1 MLLLQQEVK
10 IWILCSGS
18 PQMDWPAVC
27 DAEGFREACAREADC
42 AIRADAAPPL
52 PLGRQATYLAPGRAA
67 RETAALLLPE
77 AQAEEEPLLAPPPR
91 RVSGGQLAL
100 LCVMTVVFVWFVM
113 ALLVLPLINLLGT
126 VFFEEGKF
134 SFDAFSKLLKSK
146 KAMNSLKNSFILA
159 PTLSITVGFV
169 GISLVLITEYF
180 DIKGSKILRLGYL
193 TTLIYGGVT
202 LVSGYKFIYSNT
214 GVLTNLMASIF
225 PNMNRNWFTGYWA
238 VLFVMTFSCTSNHM
252 IFLRNAMRSV
262 DFQTVEA
269 ARNMGASQWYILRR
283 VVLPVLLPSLFA
295 VTILTFITGL
305 CAMSAPLLVGGK
317 DFQTINPMIKQFAD
331 MTTTS
336 AKSLSA
342 TLSLVLGLATMILL
356 AILTAIERRGHYMSV
371 SKVKTKIVKQKI
383 TNPVVNVLVHI
394 YAYVLFVIYVIP
406 VVLIVLFSFSDSAHI
421 QMRQLD
427 FSTFSLQNYVQLLS
441 QNTAYRPFVVSIVYS
456 ALAAI
461 IVGALVIV
469 ACRYIQKRR
478 NSVSA
483 TALEYSLML
492 PWLLPSTMIA
502 LSLMLAFNQPR
513 WYMFNQP
520 LIATLQLLLIGYII
534 VKLPFTMRMTKA
546 AFFGLDDALEDA
558 SRNLGASGLYTF
570 RRVIFP
576 VLLPTVLAIA
586 ALNFN
591 GLLTDYDISAFLHH
605 PANPTLGVKIKSLT
619 EEMGNSSDGVALT
632 FVYAVLMMIISAV
645 VLYLVYGRGS
655 RDDLKG

>member
-1 MLLLQQEVK
+1 MQAIKVPLKTRLARMTPGQMIMFGILAAIF
-10 IWILCSGS
+10 IWFIMACMIL
-18 PQMDWPAVC
+18 P
-27 DAEGFREACAREADC
+27 
-42 AIRADAAPPL
+42 IL
-52 PLGRQATYLAPGRAA
+52 
-67 RETAALLLPE
+67 
-77 AQAEEEPLLAPPPR
+77 
-91 RVSGGQLAL
+91 
-100 LCVMTVVFVWFVM
+100 
-113 ALLVLPLINLLGT
+113 NLLRT
-126 VFFEEGKF
+126 VFFEDGRL
-134 SFDAFSKLLKSK
+134 SVDAFQKLLKSPRAM
-146 KAMNSLKNSFILA
+146 KALRNSFILA

-342 TLSLVLGLATMILL
+342 TLSLVLGLATMLLL

-456 ALAAI
+456 ALASI

-558 SRNLGASGLYTF
+558 SRNLGASSLYTF

>member
-1 MLLLQQEVK
+1 MQAIKVPLK
-10 IWILCSGS
+10 TRI
-18 PQMDWPAVC
+18 
-27 DAEGFREACAREADC
+27 ARMT
-42 AIRADAAPPL
+42 P
-52 PLGRQATYLAPGRAA
+52 
-67 RETAALLLPE
+67 
-77 AQAEEEPLLAPPPR
+77 
-91 RVSGGQLAL
+91 GQLITFGILAAI
-100 LCVMTVVFVWFVM
+100 FIWFIM
-113 ALLVLPLINLLGT
+113 ACMILPMLNLLKT
-126 VFFEEGKF
+126 VFFEEGKL
-134 SFDAFSKLLKSK
+134 SLDAFQKLIKSPRAM
-146 KAMNSLKNSFILA
+146 KALRNSFILA
-159 PTLSITVGFV
+159 PTLSLTVGLV

-180 DIKGSKILRLGYL
+180 DIKGAKILRLGYL

-214 GVLTNLMASIF
+214 GVLTNVLASVF

-342 TLSLVLGLATMILL
+342 TLSLVLGLATMLLL
-356 AILTAIERRGHYMSV
+356 AVLTAIERRGHYMSV

-383 TNPVVNVLVHI
+383 HNPVVNILVHI
-394 YAYVLFVIYVIP
+394 YAYLLFVIYVIP

-421 QMRQLD
+421 QLRQLD
-427 FSTFSLQNYVQLLS
+427 FSTFSLKNYADLLS
-441 QNTAYRPFVVSIVYS
+441 KTSAYKPFVVSIVYS
-456 ALAAI
+456 ALAAV

-478 NSVSA
+478 NSASA

-492 PWLLPSTMIA
+492 PWLLPSTLIA
-502 LSLMLAFNQPR
+502 LSLVLNFNRSR

-520 LIATLQLLLIGYII
+520 LVATLWLLLIGYVI

-546 AFFGLDDALEDA
+546 AFFGLDNALEDA
-558 SRNLGASGLYTF
+558 ARNMGAGGLYTF

-576 VLLPTVLAIA
+576 VLLPTVMAIA

-591 GLLTDYDISAFLHH
+591 GLLTDYDMSAFLHH

-632 FVYAVLMMIISAV
+632 FVYAVLMMIISSI
-645 VLYLVYGRGS
+645 VLYLVYGRSG
-655 RDDLKG
+655 RDSIKE

>member
-1 MLLLQQEVK
+1 MQAIKVPLK
-10 IWILCSGS
+10 TRIARMTPG
-18 PQMDWPAVC
+18 QMI
-27 DAEGFREACAREADC
+27 GFG
-42 AIRADAAPPL
+42 I
-52 PLGRQATYLAPGRAA
+52 
-67 RETAALLLPE
+67 
-77 AQAEEEPLLAPPPR
+77 
-91 RVSGGQLAL
+91 
-100 LCVMTVVFVWFVM
+100 M
-113 ALLVLPLINLLGT
+113 ALIFIWFIMACMIFPILNLLRS
-126 VFFEEGKF
+126 VFFEGGKL
-134 SFDAFSKLLKSK
+134 SLDAFQKLLKSK
-146 KAMNSLKNSFILA
+146 KAMKALRNSFILA
-159 PTLSITVGFV
+159 PTLSITVGLV

-252 IFLRNAMRSV
+252 IFLRNAMRAV

-269 ARNMGASQWYILRR
+269 ARNMGASQFYILRR

-317 DFQTINPMIKQFAD
+317 DFQT
-331 MTTTS
+331 TTS

-342 TLSLVLGLATMILL
+342 TLSLILGLSTMLLL
-356 AILTAIERRGHYMSV
+356 AVMTAIERRGHYMSV
-371 SKVKTKIVKQKI
+371 SKVKTKIIKQKI
-383 TNPVVNVLVHI
+383 HNPVVNVLVHI

-406 VVLIVLFSFSDSAHI
+406 VVLIVLFSFSDAAHI
-421 QMRQLD
+421 QQRQLD
-427 FSTFSLQNYVQLLS
+427 FSTFSLKNYAELLS
-441 QNTAYRPFVVSIVYS
+441 NTTAYRPFVVSIVYS
-456 ALAAI
+456 ALAAV

-483 TALEYSLML
+483 TALEYSLMI
-492 PWLLPSTMIA
+492 PWLLPATMIA
-502 LSLMLAFNQPR
+502 LSLLLAFNQPR

-520 LIATLQLLLIGYII
+520 LIATLQLLLIGYVII
-534 VKLPFTMRMTKA
+534 KLPFTMRMTKA
-546 AFFGLDDALEDA
+546 AFFGLDNALEDA
-558 SRNLGASGLYTF
+558 ARNMGANGLYTF

-576 VLLPTVLAIA
+576 VLLPTVMAIA

-591 GLLTDYDISAFLHH
+591 GLLTDYDMSAFLHH

-632 FVYAVLMMIISAV
+632 FVYAVLMMIISAI

>member
-1 MLLLQQEVK
+1 MQAVK
-10 IWILCSGS
+10 IPLK
-18 PQMDWPAVC
+18 V
-27 DAEGFREACAREADC
+27 R
-42 AIRADAAPPL
+42 IRRMTP
-52 PLGRQATYLAPGRAA
+52 
-67 RETAALLLPE
+67 
-77 AQAEEEPLLAPPPR
+77 
-91 RVSGGQLAL
+91 GQLVMF
-100 LCVMTVVFVWFVM
+100 CVMAAVFIWFIM
-113 ALLVLPLINLLGT
+113 ACMILPILNLLKT
-126 VFFEEGKF
+126 VFFEGGTL
-134 SFDAFSKLLKSK
+134 SLDAFQKLLKSK
-146 KAMNSLKNSFILA
+146 KAMKALRNSFILA

-180 DIKGSKILRLGYL
+180 DVKGAKILRLGYL

-225 PNMNRNWFTGYWA
+225 PGFNRNWFTGYWA

-252 IFLRNAMRSV
+252 IFLRNAMRAV

-305 CAMSAPLLVGGK
+305 CAMSAPLLVGGTN
-317 DFQTINPMIKQFAD
+317 FQTINPMIKEFAD

-336 AKSLSA
+336 AKSIAA

-356 AILTAIERRGHYMSV
+356 AVMTAIERRGHYMSV

-383 TNPVVNVLVHI
+383 NNPVVNVLVHI

-406 VVLIVLFSFSDSAHI
+406 VVLIVLFSFSDAGHI
-421 QMRQLD
+421 QQRQLD
-427 FSTFSLQNYVQLLS
+427 FSTFSLKNYAELLS
-441 QNTAYRPFVVSIVYS
+441 KTTAYKPFVVSIVYS
-456 ALAAI
+456 ALAAV

-478 NSVSA
+478 SSASA

-520 LIATLQLLLIGYII
+520 LIATLQLLLIGYVII
-534 VKLPFTMRMTKA
+534 KLPFTMRMTKA
-546 AFFGLDDALEDA
+546 AFFGLDNALEDA
-558 SRNLGASGLYTF
+558 ARNMGASSLYTF
-570 RRVIFP
+570 RRVVFP
-576 VLLPTVLAIA
+576 VLLPTVMAIA

-591 GLLTDYDISAFLHH
+591 GLLTDYDMSAFLHH

-632 FVYAVLMMIISAV
+632 FVYAVLMMIISSI
-645 VLYLVYGRGS
+645 VLYLVYGRGG
-655 RDDLKG
+655 RDSIKE

>member
-1 MLLLQQEVK
+1 M
-10 IWILCSGS
+10 
-18 PQMDWPAVC
+18 
-27 DAEGFREACAREADC
+27 
-42 AIRADAAPPL
+42 
-52 PLGRQATYLAPGRAA
+52 
-67 RETAALLLPE
+67 
-77 AQAEEEPLLAPPPR
+77 
-91 RVSGGQLAL
+91 
-100 LCVMTVVFVWFVM
+100 
-113 ALLVLPLINLLGT
+113 
-126 VFFEEGKF
+126 
-134 SFDAFSKLLKSK
+134 
-146 KAMNSLKNSFILA
+146 
-159 PTLSITVGFV
+159 
-169 GISLVLITEYF
+169 
-180 DIKGSKILRLGYL
+180 
-193 TTLIYGGVT
+193 
-202 LVSGYKFIYSNT
+202 
-214 GVLTNLMASIF
+214 
-225 PNMNRNWFTGYWA
+225 
-238 VLFVMTFSCTSNHM
+238 
-252 IFLRNAMRSV
+252 
-262 DFQTVEA
+262 
-269 ARNMGASQWYILRR
+269 
-283 VVLPVLLPSLFA
+283 VLPVLLPSLFA

-305 CAMSAPLLVGGK
+305 SAMSAPMLVGGT

-427 FSTFSLQNYVQLLS
+427 FTTFSLQNYVQLLS

>member
-1 MLLLQQEVK
+1 MQAIKVPLKTRLARMTPGQMIMFGILAAIF
-10 IWILCSGS
+10 IWFIMACMIL
-18 PQMDWPAVC
+18 P
-27 DAEGFREACAREADC
+27 
-42 AIRADAAPPL
+42 IL
-52 PLGRQATYLAPGRAA
+52 
-67 RETAALLLPE
+67 
-77 AQAEEEPLLAPPPR
+77 
-91 RVSGGQLAL
+91 
-100 LCVMTVVFVWFVM
+100 
-113 ALLVLPLINLLGT
+113 NLLKT
-126 VFFEEGKF
+126 VFFEGGKL
-134 SFDAFSKLLKSK
+134 SVDAFQKLLKSPRAM
-146 KAMNSLKNSFILA
+146 KALRNSFILA

-520 LIATLQLLLIGYII
+520 LIATLQLLLIGSLLSSCP
-534 VKLPFTMRMTKA
+534 LPC
-546 AFFGLDDALEDA
+546 
-558 SRNLGASGLYTF
+558 
-570 RRVIFP
+570 V
-576 VLLPTVLAIA
+576 
-586 ALNFN
+586 
-591 GLLTDYDISAFLHH
+591 
-605 PANPTLGVKIKSLT
+605 
-619 EEMGNSSDGVALT
+619 
-632 FVYAVLMMIISAV
+632 
-645 VLYLVYGRGS
+645 
-655 RDDLKG
+655 

>member
-1 MLLLQQEVK
+1 MQAVK
-10 IWILCSGS
+10 IPLK
-18 PQMDWPAVC
+18 V
-27 DAEGFREACAREADC
+27 R
-42 AIRADAAPPL
+42 IRRMTP
-52 PLGRQATYLAPGRAA
+52 
-67 RETAALLLPE
+67 
-77 AQAEEEPLLAPPPR
+77 
-91 RVSGGQLAL
+91 GQLVMF
-100 LCVMTVVFVWFVM
+100 CVMAAVFIWFIM
-113 ALLVLPLINLLGT
+113 ACMILPILNLLKT
-126 VFFEEGKF
+126 VFFEGGTL
-134 SFDAFSKLLKSK
+134 SLDAFQKLLKSK
-146 KAMNSLKNSFILA
+146 KAMKALRNSFILA

-180 DIKGSKILRLGYL
+180 DVKGAKILRLGYL

-225 PNMNRNWFTGYWA
+225 PGFNRNWFTGYWA
-238 VLFVMTFSCTSNHM
+238 VLFVMTFSCTSNHL
-252 IFLRNAMRSV
+252 IFLRNAMRAV

-305 CAMSAPLLVGGK
+305 CAMSAPLLVGGTN
-317 DFQTINPMIKQFAD
+317 FQTINPMIKEFAD

-336 AKSLSA
+336 AKSIAA

-356 AILTAIERRGHYMSV
+356 AVMTAIERRGHYMSV

-383 TNPVVNVLVHI
+383 NNPVVNVLVHI

-406 VVLIVLFSFSDSAHI
+406 VVLIVLFSFSDAGHI
-421 QMRQLD
+421 QQRQLD
-427 FSTFSLQNYVQLLS
+427 FSTFSLKNYAELLS
-441 QNTAYRPFVVSIVYS
+441 KTTAYKPFVVSIVYS
-456 ALAAI
+456 ALAAV

-478 NSVSA
+478 SSASA

-520 LIATLQLLLIGYII
+520 LIATLQLLLIGYVII
-534 VKLPFTMRMTKA
+534 KLPFTMRMTKA
-546 AFFGLDDALEDA
+546 AFFGLDNALEDA
-558 SRNLGASGLYTF
+558 ARNMGASSLYTF
-570 RRVIFP
+570 RRVVFP
-576 VLLPTVLAIA
+576 VLLPTVMAIA

-591 GLLTDYDISAFLHH
+591 GLLTDYDMSAFLHH

-632 FVYAVLMMIISAV
+632 FVYAVLMMIISSI
-645 VLYLVYGRGS
+645 VLYLVYGRGG
-655 RDDLKG
+655 RDSIKE